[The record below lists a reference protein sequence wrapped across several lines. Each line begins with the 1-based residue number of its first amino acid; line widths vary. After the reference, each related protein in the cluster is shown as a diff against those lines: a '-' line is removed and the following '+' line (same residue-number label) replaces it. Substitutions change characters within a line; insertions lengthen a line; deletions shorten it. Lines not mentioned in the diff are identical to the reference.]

1 MIIVGAMALRVTN
14 GTEYLGGW
22 IHVDG
27 RNINKL
33 WQNHIWVAGGLGS
46 QRWLEQNGRSGQTF
60 AEKGRHWPC
69 GTANCCAIAAHVVRL
84 SANFNPGTHWHCLL
98 LVAFCTCLSRPKPPF
113 RLYNML
119 DSFSVICSVSIL
131 NLETSTNRETP
142 RRILK
147 SGLNQSDLLKHK
159 ITPPTK

>member
-1 MIIVGAMALRVTN
+1 MALRVTN

-33 WQNHIWVAGGLGS
+33 WQNHIWVAVGLGS
-46 QRWLEQNGRSGQTF
+46 QRWLEQNGRSGRTF

-69 GTANCCAIAAHVVRL
+69 GTANCCAIAAHVVRKL
-84 SANFNPGTHWHCLL
+84 QSWNTLTLPA
-98 LVAFCTCLSRPKPPF
+98 SRCILHLPKQVPKPPF